1 MNRQRPVQVLL
12 WVMLSLSTLGFIDR
26 VTQPTAK
33 NIPTSGMSES
43 AVFQDEEVSA
53 FATAFARQ
61 WLTWNK
67 QETSKDWQLR
77 MQPFVTSSL
86 LQSGQPVS
94 VGTKQKGQQVDDV
107 FPTHVQRVGPSAYL
121 VNVDAQTSLHA
132 LIALTVSVELDAD
145 AQTFVTAWPILHPAV
160 QSGSLSTP
168 SVGPAAPDS
177 MTATLKPVVTSFL
190 QTYFSG
196 KSPTDLAQFVAQGS
210 TIQPL
215 QGILKW
221 TGLQNLQVY
230 GAGPYTVIATAEG
243 IDTSDGVNISQTYA
257 LKMIQNGGKW
267 FVSSLEP

>member
-12 WVMLSLSTLGFIDR
+12 WVMLSLSTLGFIVR
-26 VTQPTAK
+26 VTQQTPK
-33 NIPTSGMSES
+33 NVPTSGMSES

-67 QETSKDWQLR
+67 QETSKDWQRR
-77 MQPFVTSSL
+77 MQPFVTASL

-94 VGTKQKGQQVDDV
+94 VGPKQKGQQVDDV

-121 VNVDAQTSLHA
+121 VNVDAQSSLHA
-132 LIALTVSVELDAD
+132 LVVLTVSVEVD
-145 AQTFVTAWPILHPAV
+145 AQPVATAWPILHPAV
-160 QSGSLSTP
+160 RPGSLSTP
-168 SVGPAAPDS
+168 SAGPAAPDS

-196 KSPTDLAQFVAQGS
+196 QSPTDLAQFVAQGS

-215 QGILKW
+215 QGLLKW
-221 TGLQNLQVY
+221 KGLVNLQVY
-230 GAGPYTVIATAEG
+230 GAGPYTIIATAEG

-257 LKMIQNGGKW
+257 LKMIQDGGKW